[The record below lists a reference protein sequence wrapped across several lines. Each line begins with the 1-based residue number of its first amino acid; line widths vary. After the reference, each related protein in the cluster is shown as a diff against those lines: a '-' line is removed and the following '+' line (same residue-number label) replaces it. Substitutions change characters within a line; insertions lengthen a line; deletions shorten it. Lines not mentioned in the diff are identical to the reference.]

1 MSRRAQMLFVVWFIT
16 TLFIVPISQAGLEI
30 ASGNVPQCLD
40 LFRTIPTSAN
50 FRSFER
56 SLESASWYATAIRP
70 WMQTFWF
77 MTLRNPGEK
86 AIAGADG
93 WLFYKPDVRYLVEG
107 DEDRRDATEK
117 PLTVITAFRDE
128 LAGRGIH
135 LLVVPMP
142 GKPSIYADKL
152 TGRAK
157 ADGAFRSR
165 TLDMIAQL
173 RAHGVETFDLFTPF
187 QELRLRQPSE
197 GLPQP
202 YLRRDTHWSG
212 TTCSFA
218 AGLIASK
225 LRDLQWDPP
234 ATKEYDERPVTVKRR
249 GDLIRMI
256 GGSQL
261 DYFYPVEDVACL
273 QVAERITGKLYK
285 DDPLSPVLVLGD
297 SFLRMYQTDEPRSAG
312 FIAHLARELGAPVAS
327 IVNDGGASTLVRK
340 ELMRRPQLLVSKRV
354 VIWEFVERD
363 LIFGTDGWK
372 NVPLPEKNH
381 DPDVAP
387 ASRNSLRSRSE
398 HN

>member
-1 MSRRAQMLFVVWFIT
+1 
-16 TLFIVPISQAGLEI
+16 
-30 ASGNVPQCLD
+30 
-40 LFRTIPTSAN
+40 
-50 FRSFER
+50 
-56 SLESASWYATAIRP
+56 
-70 WMQTFWF
+70 
-77 MTLRNPGEK
+77 
-86 AIAGADG
+86 
-93 WLFYKPDVRYLVEG
+93 
-107 DEDRRDATEK
+107 
-117 PLTVITAFRDE
+117 
-128 LAGRGIH
+128 
-135 LLVVPMP
+135 
-142 GKPSIYADKL
+142 
-152 TGRAK
+152 
-157 ADGAFRSR
+157 
-165 TLDMIAQL
+165 
-173 RAHGVETFDLFTPF
+173 
-187 QELRLRQPSE
+187 
-197 GLPQP
+197 
-202 YLRRDTHWSG
+202 
-212 TTCSFA
+212 
-218 AGLIASK
+218 
-225 LRDLQWDPP
+225 
-234 ATKEYDERPVTVKRR
+234 
-249 GDLIRMI
+249 MI